1 MTTMKTEQQQQ
12 TIQVLNV
19 PIDSLKLAEWDVLEY
34 TIKNMLKILRQEL
47 QVAKKQQEVNKK

>member
-1 MTTMKTEQQQQ
+1 MKTEQQQQ

-19 PIDSLKLAEWDVLEY
+19 PIDSLKLAQWDVLEY
-34 TIKNMLKILRQEL
+34 TIKNMLKILRQEF